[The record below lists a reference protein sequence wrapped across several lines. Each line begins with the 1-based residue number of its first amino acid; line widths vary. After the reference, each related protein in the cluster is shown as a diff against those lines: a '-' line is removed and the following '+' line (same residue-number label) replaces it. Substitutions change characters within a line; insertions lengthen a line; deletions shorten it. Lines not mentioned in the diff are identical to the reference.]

1 MKKRIN
7 PSVFLSE
14 SLLILATLLMM
25 VPIYYFLIGAFK
37 PRLDIVKFPLIL
49 TPDMFTLTN
58 FSYAIAKMKIF
69 SSLTNTGSITIGALV
84 ILVLCSSLAGFAIA
98 RIKHR
103 IFGQFY
109 AAMIALMVIP
119 FIGALIPI
127 VVLIRRMKMIGSLWS
142 CILIQAAWNMPFAIF
157 LYTGFMRAI
166 PNELEEAAYIDG
178 CSMFRVYFNVFLPL
192 LTPVTATCLIR
203 CGIGIWNDYLVSV
216 SLLNS
221 VRQPTLMV
229 AVYSFFGQ
237 YVSEYGYAFA
247 GIIMASLP
255 VIVMFIFLQKYFTKG
270 LTAGAVKG

>member
-1 MKKRIN
+1 
-7 PSVFLSE
+7 
-14 SLLILATLLMM
+14 
-25 VPIYYFLIGAFK
+25 
-37 PRLDIVKFPLIL
+37 
-49 TPDMFTLTN
+49 
-58 FSYAIAKMKIF
+58 
-69 SSLTNTGSITIGALV
+69 
-84 ILVLCSSLAGFAIA
+84 
-98 RIKHR
+98 
-103 IFGQFY
+103 
-109 AAMIALMVIP
+109 
-119 FIGALIPI
+119 
-127 VVLIRRMKMIGSLWS
+127 MIGSLWS

-255 VIVMFIFLQKYFTKG
+255 VIVMFIFLQKYFIKG